1 MEEDF
6 PYAELKVQGNAC
18 DTKLTLEQVQG
29 INRAAYPLW
38 QLGRMLHDERMARM
52 LHDERMALPPTPPRS
67 QPEEEDFGARDM
79 HMAVPP
85 AQDQPVGT
93 FPTALITPPEL
104 LVQFADAGA
113 PVDGFN
119 ANGGLEGTMTIDPQ
133 LVDMRQPG
141 NNIDNLFLGMPQLPD
156 AVDFGAYQENA
167 GGVQENAGG
176 VQENDVNDNEWQA
189 LFDWAKYQ
197 QG

>member
-6 PYAELKVQGNAC
+6 PYAELKVQGGVCN
-18 DTKLTLEQVQG
+18 TRLTLEQVQG

-38 QLGRMLHDERMARM
+38 QLGRMLFDERMAR
-52 LHDERMALPPTPPRS
+52 LPTPPRS
-67 QPEEEDFGARDM
+67 QPEEEDSGAQDM

-93 FPTALITPPEL
+93 FPTALITPPEP

-133 LVDMRQPG
+133 LLDMGQAFA
-141 NNIDNLFLGMPQLPD
+141 NMPQLPAAVNVD
-156 AVDFGAYQENA
+156 GIQEHAVNVSGTQQNALNLNGTQETAVDEEEF
-167 GGVQENAGG
+167 
-176 VQENDVNDNEWQA
+176 QA
-189 LFDWAKYQ
+189 LFDWARYQ